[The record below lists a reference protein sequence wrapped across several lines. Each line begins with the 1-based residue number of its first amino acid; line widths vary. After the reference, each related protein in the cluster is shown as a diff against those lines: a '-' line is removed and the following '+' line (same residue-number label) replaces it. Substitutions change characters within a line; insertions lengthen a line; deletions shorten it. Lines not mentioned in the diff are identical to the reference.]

1 MNCQPSFRT
10 GSVPLVGPARD
21 ELGWSWP
28 ALRDGIPDRH
38 ASGAAGPKRERPHR
52 RVPDCDIVD
61 VGTRARAVRDAEP
74 VDVRD
79 LAFVDAKASAVR
91 PSTPAS
97 IGRRTYTKPLL
108 ALLILQVTVVGCLYL
123 KKRHA
128 ESQVIVI
135 PATVNERSVIT

>member
-10 GSVPLVGPARD
+10 GSVPLVGPVRN
-21 ELGWSWP
+21 ELGLPWP
-28 ALRDGIPDRH
+28 AAQDGIPDRH
-38 ASGAAGPKRERPHR
+38 AGNAAGPKRQRPHR

-61 VGTRARAVRDAEP
+61 VGARARAIRDDEP

-79 LAFVDAKASAVR
+79 LAFIDGKASAVR
-91 PSTPAS
+91 PSVP
-97 IGRRTYTKPLL
+97 GRRSYTKLLL
-108 ALLILQVTVVGCLYL
+108 ALLILQVTVVGGLYL
-123 KKRHA
+123 KKRYA